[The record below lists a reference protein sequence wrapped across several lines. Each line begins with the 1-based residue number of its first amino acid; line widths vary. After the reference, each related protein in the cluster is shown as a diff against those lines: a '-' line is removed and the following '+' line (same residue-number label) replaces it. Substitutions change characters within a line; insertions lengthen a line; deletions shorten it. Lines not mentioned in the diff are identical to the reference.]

1 MRSFEDANPKPGFAR
16 AHLVTSALL
25 LVLVLTQAAIAGQE
39 LFPYGDFSLHGYL
52 GNASFTLGFVAAVL
66 AAFGRVPGF
75 LLGLSGITLL
85 CLFAQTGLGYVG
97 REEAFAASLHIPLGV
112 TIFGLVTLQTGAS
125 ALLTLRPTEP
135 ARTSST

>member
-1 MRSFEDANPKPGFAR
+1 MRSFEDANPKPTITR
-16 AHLVTSALL
+16 AHLATSAVLLL
-25 LVLVLTQAAIAGQE
+25 LVLIQAAIAGQE

-66 AAFGRVPGF
+66 AAFGRFPGF
-75 LLGLSGITLL
+75 LLGLSGVTLL

-125 ALLTLRPTEP
+125 ALLASRVTAPS
-135 ARTSST
+135 AVSSA